1 MPSSGWWGTRGDGPP
16 FTSRLQANVGLMSG
30 LHADRD
36 DRIHRLF
43 SAPTDRRIA
52 TLAWIGAAA
61 ASFALIALVGFTS
74 ADPDSRVYAGISA
87 RLAAEPFDR
96 WIAPDWWG
104 LWNFTGPFREHPI
117 GILVLPALIG
127 RIGYPAHQ
135 AAYAVNGLFQLVSIV
150 LVQMI
155 AAHLVRP
162 REARALGWIVQVMP
176 IAFVFRVRANQE
188 YAVLAGVLLALLATE
203 RSYRR
208 PAWASVTALAFAWT
222 LLVKGIFGFV
232 VPITCGV
239 WLAVRTWVER
249 GARHGRAG
257 APWIALGLVLLVA
270 PVLATVYEY
279 AYVRATGDS
288 FLAFYMGPRLN
299 PGAVTAGAL
308 ERVGYNTIWY
318 TGRLAWYAFPWSLAG
333 LAAFA
338 AWLVSRRR
346 RKDSGRADATPP
358 AERDTRGL
366 LFAVTAS
373 VLLIVLFS
381 FSDRKADRFIFPAYY
396 FIAGAGGVAAI
407 RYSPLLSR
415 MVNRLD
421 RPWVPAACWMAL
433 FLLRLI
439 TGSHLPQFTFWRS

>member
-1 MPSSGWWGTRGDGPP
+1 M
-16 FTSRLQANVGLMSG
+16 GLMSG

-36 DRIHRLF
+36 DRIPRLF

-61 ASFALIALVGFTS
+61 ASFVLIALVGFTS

-249 GARHGRAG
+249 GAHATAARERR
-257 APWIALGLVLLVA
+257 GLRSVSCCSSR
-270 PVLATVYEY
+270 PCSRPCTRY

-338 AWLVSRRR
+338 AWVVSRRR

-358 AERDTRGL
+358 GERDTRGL